1 VNIAINLRIGRA
13 VAQASQRGGPGSRL
27 DQSKWVE
34 FVMDSGTGTCSSP
47 SSSVLPCQYQPTV
60 VLHTHNRRVDGRSS
74 ETQSRPIDM
83 NNHLSIPYKAGIY
96 RPTEETNS
104 FSSTALLHEVTRNNC
119 IIITGGLFSLQLWLM
134 KQRQLSSRPGYA

>member
-1 VNIAINLRIGRA
+1 VNTAINLRIGRA

-60 VLHTHNRRVDGRSS
+60 VLHTLFICRMNNRRVDGRNS

-104 FSSTALLHEVTRNNC
+104 FSSNSE
-119 IIITGGLFSLQLWLM
+119 
-134 KQRQLSSRPGYA
+134 